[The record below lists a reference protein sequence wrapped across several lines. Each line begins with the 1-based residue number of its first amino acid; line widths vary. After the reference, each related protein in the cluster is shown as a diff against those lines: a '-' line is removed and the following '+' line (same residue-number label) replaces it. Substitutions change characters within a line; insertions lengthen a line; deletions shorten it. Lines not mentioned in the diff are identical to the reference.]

1 MSFKESFFG
10 VVRTFDSI
18 KGFGFIRRES
28 GKDVFVFYDD
38 ILTRDRVLV
47 EGDKV
52 EFEIENMPKG
62 PRARKVIKIS

>member
-1 MSFKESFFG
+1 M
-10 VVRTFDSI
+10 RTFDSI

>member
-1 MSFKESFFG
+1 MKFQGKFFG
-10 VVRTFDSI
+10 VVRAFDTI

-38 ILTRDRVLV
+38 ILTKERVLV

-52 EFEIENMPKG
+52 EFEIEKMPKG
-62 PRARKVIKIS
+62 PRARKVIKVS